1 MRDEL
6 EFINDCSREIANEGN
21 LPDNS
26 TEISLVVS
34 LMQWRQKEG
43 MVKIKF
49 ENEVTRSFRFKPNHP
64 FNQHRVVSV
73 QMLMG

>member
-1 MRDEL
+1 MRGSKMRDEL
-6 EFINDCSREIANEGN
+6 EFINDCAREIANEGN

-34 LMQWRQKEG
+34 LMRWRQKEG
-43 MVKIKF
+43 V
-49 ENEVTRSFRFKPNHP
+49 SFRFKPNPP

>member
-1 MRDEL
+1 MRNEL
-6 EFINDCSREIANEGN
+6 EFINDCARKIANEGN

-43 MVKIKF
+43 MV
-49 ENEVTRSFRFKPNHP
+49 
-64 FNQHRVVSV
+64 
-73 QMLMG
+73 